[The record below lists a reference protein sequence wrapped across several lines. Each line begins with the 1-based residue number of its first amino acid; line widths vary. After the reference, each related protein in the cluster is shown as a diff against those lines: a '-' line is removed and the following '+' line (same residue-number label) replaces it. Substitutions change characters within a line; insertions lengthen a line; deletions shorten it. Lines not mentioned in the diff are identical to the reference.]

1 MQILNDL
8 FSYKQVILSCKFCQQ
23 FKYMEVLLSSWM
35 SMWYL
40 NMLGMWIEVL
50 NHFENL
56 LMQGMDFEIFM
67 ILSMSNILIVL
78 CA

>member
-1 MQILNDL
+1 
-8 FSYKQVILSCKFCQQ
+8 
-23 FKYMEVLLSSWM
+23 M

>member
-1 MQILNDL
+1 MG
-8 FSYKQVILSCKFCQQ
+8 KFVV
-23 FKYMEVLLSSWM
+23 FKYFDTRNEVS
-35 SMWYL
+35 
-40 NMLGMWIEVL
+40 

-56 LMQGMDFEIFM
+56 LMYGMDFEIFM